1 MNATKNES
9 QNFFRNVYFLAVNSG
24 RGITDVELSAGM
36 CSGYCSI
43 GLTRNSSPTL
53 RTAKRF
59 ADVLGYTIDEL
70 MMDPKEFRK
79 QYGEVHD

>member
-1 MNATKNES
+1 MNPTKNES
-9 QNFFRNVYFLAVNSG
+9 TNFFNNVYFVAVNSG
-24 RGITDVELSAGM
+24 KGITNVELSAGM

-70 MMDPKEFRK
+70 MMDPKEFREMK
-79 QYGEVHD
+79 VKR

>member
-1 MNATKNES
+1 MNPTKNES
-9 QNFFRNVYFLAVNSG
+9 TNFFNNVYFVAVHSG
-24 RGITDVELSAGM
+24 KGITNVELSAGM

-70 MMDPKEFRK
+70 MMDPKEFREMK
-79 QYGEVHD
+79 VKR

>member
-43 GLTRNSSPTL
+43 GLNRNSSPTL

-59 ADVLGYTIDEL
+59 ADILGYTIDEL
-70 MMDPKEFRK
+70 MKDPKDFRK

>member
-9 QNFFRNVYFLAVNSG
+9 QNFFRNVHFLAVNSG

-43 GLTRNSSPTL
+43 GLHRNSSPTL

-70 MMDPKEFRK
+70 MKDPKDFRK